1 MGASEYPCIY
11 DSKMCWADSR
21 PSKGELQNAHCAL
34 FEMTSWRQTMNQ
46 QCEECKIRKF
56 CSLDEPEED
65 YTCESFVDESEYVRF
80 MDS

>member
-1 MGASEYPCIY
+1 
-11 DSKMCWADSR
+11 
-21 PSKGELQNAHCAL
+21 
-34 FEMTSWRQTMNQ
+34 MNQ

-56 CSLDEPEED
+56 CSLDEPDED